1 MKKRLLALG
10 AALALQFL
18 TLPGFSALADPADDA
33 QPGTH
38 ESAPE
43 GEALQNGD
51 TAREEPPAYFTY
63 KNAIG
68 SHRGDSSSFDRLF
81 SSAEG
86 ETDGQLLEEHQGK
99 TGVALLAEEG
109 KSIRFQVE
117 LPHSGLYAVELE
129 YLSYTETGAVVSAG
143 LLLDGEKPFQEA
155 DQFRLENVWH
165 NAGFTIEKDS
175 HGNDIRPAQVQVM
188 DWHKLTLRDLYADTC
203 LLYLEAGSHTLTL
216 VNQDEGFYLAGLRLY
231 QPKALE
237 SYEEYT
243 AENAGKSG
251 AEDTWFQTYEG
262 ETADYKSDSTLY
274 PIYDRSSPVTQ
285 PYAVRQIL
293 LNTVGGESWKT
304 AGQWIEWTVKVP
316 EDGYYTIG
324 MRARQNLSRGLYTYR
339 NIYVDEKIP
348 FAELKN
354 VAIPYDRSWQVLEL
368 GGEEPYR
375 FYLTKGEH
383 TIRLEASLGE
393 FEYTYG
399 VLYERLTQLN
409 TLYRRIVMITGTS
422 PDTLRDYSLQTQ
434 IPGLITDFTNIA
446 KAFRDEVT
454 RIENLTGSSG
464 SEMSFL
470 LQFAQLLERMAASPD
485 TIPGR
490 LSVLKSDI
498 STLAE
503 LLRTI
508 TEKPLEIDYIYL
520 ARGDYVKPQENAG
533 FWQQLVHEVKLFAAS
548 FAADYSLAD
557 ESGALERQIDV
568 WVMMGRDQAQII
580 KNMLQDEFTAKE
592 GIGVNLSVV
601 NVSLTQAI
609 MAGRGPD
616 VVIGVAHDQPVE
628 LGVRGAVLS
637 LEEMEG
643 FDEVADRFME
653 GSMEGYSYNGHTYA
667 LPETQEFMVMFA
679 RTDIL
684 EELALEAP
692 STWEEMRAVIPKIV
706 QEKLEVG
713 IPSGMSNGTIL
724 PALLM
729 QNGMT
734 YFNDDAS
741 AAVFDTAAA
750 IRVYE
755 SFISFFQEYA
765 AEAYYSAVNR
775 FRTGEMPLMIGSFS
789 LANQIA
795 VQAPE
800 IRNLWTM
807 LPLPGTA
814 GADGKIDRSADAS
827 GTANMITNNV
837 KDVDAAWKFLKW
849 WSQAD
854 SQSRFAR
861 ELEMQM
867 GEAARYSTAN
877 TEAFQTLGW
886 SKTNRTV
893 IDSQRTWARVMPQPP
908 GNYIVA
914 RNLANMF
921 VAIIEDGENVRK
933 TLIEYTADINTELER
948 KRAEFAGR

>member
-1 MKKRLLALG
+1 
-10 AALALQFL
+10 
-18 TLPGFSALADPADDA
+18 
-33 QPGTH
+33 
-38 ESAPE
+38 
-43 GEALQNGD
+43 
-51 TAREEPPAYFTY
+51 
-63 KNAIG
+63 
-68 SHRGDSSSFDRLF
+68 
-81 SSAEG
+81 
-86 ETDGQLLEEHQGK
+86 
-99 TGVALLAEEG
+99 
-109 KSIRFQVE
+109 
-117 LPHSGLYAVELE
+117 
-129 YLSYTETGAVVSAG
+129 
-143 LLLDGEKPFQEA
+143 
-155 DQFRLENVWH
+155 
-165 NAGFTIEKDS
+165 
-175 HGNDIRPAQVQVM
+175 
-188 DWHKLTLRDLYADTC
+188 
-203 LLYLEAGSHTLTL
+203 
-216 VNQDEGFYLAGLRLY
+216 
-231 QPKALE
+231 
-237 SYEEYT
+237 
-243 AENAGKSG
+243 
-251 AEDTWFQTYEG
+251 
-262 ETADYKSDSTLY
+262 
-274 PIYDRSSPVTQ
+274 
-285 PYAVRQIL
+285 
-293 LNTVGGESWKT
+293 
-304 AGQWIEWTVKVP
+304 
-316 EDGYYTIG
+316 
-324 MRARQNLSRGLYTYR
+324 
-339 NIYVDEKIP
+339 
-348 FAELKN
+348 
-354 VAIPYDRSWQVLEL
+354 
-368 GGEEPYR
+368 
-375 FYLTKGEH
+375 
-383 TIRLEASLGE
+383 
-393 FEYTYG
+393 
-399 VLYERLTQLN
+399 
-409 TLYRRIVMITGTS
+409 
-422 PDTLRDYSLQTQ
+422 
-434 IPGLITDFTNIA
+434 
-446 KAFRDEVT
+446 
-454 RIENLTGSSG
+454 
-464 SEMSFL
+464 
-470 LQFAQLLERMAASPD
+470 
-485 TIPGR
+485 
-490 LSVLKSDI
+490 
-498 STLAE
+498 
-503 LLRTI
+503 
-508 TEKPLEIDYIYL
+508 
-520 ARGDYVKPQENAG
+520 
-533 FWQQLVHEVKLFAAS
+533 
-548 FAADYSLAD
+548 
-557 ESGALERQIDV
+557 
-568 WVMMGRDQAQII
+568 MMGRDQAQII

-643 FDEVADRFME
+643 FDEVAGRFME